1 MKLTAHAKV
10 NLMLH
15 VTGKDEDGYHH
26 LQSVFAFTQFGDDI
40 VMEPA
45 STTTIEFNGEFATAL
60 ESGKD
65 SVSQALIWYFDHFKL
80 ASRSYRVEVTKNIPI
95 AAGLGGGTSDAATV
109 LAYLFWQDY
118 PQATAALCWEFVKA
132 SGKLG
137 ADVPVSLAFH
147 LGLGQVFWV
156 EGSGREGNCQPLK
169 VKGLARHFVLAN
181 PGVPLSTAEV
191 FANLGGRFDPPL
203 SSPEILT
210 SDFLLHTH
218 NVLQAA
224 ALKLVPDLAK
234 LFMMFMLDRSFSY
247 FRLSGSG
254 ASCFAVYKDRRRAE
268 AVFQK
273 LKENNRGWWVKKTEI
288 LWK

>member
-15 VTGKDEDGYHH
+15 VTGKGEDGYHH

-40 VMEPA
+40 IIAPDLR
-45 STTTIEFNGEFATAL
+45 TTVAFRGEFANFI
-60 ESGKD
+60 EPGKD
-65 SVSQALIWYFDHFKL
+65 SISQALKWYFDHFKL
-80 ASRSYRVEVTKNIPI
+80 APRSYKIEVTKNIPV
-95 AAGLGGGTSDAATV
+95 AAGLGGGTSDAAAV
-109 LAYLFWQDY
+109 LAYLFQEDY
-118 PQATAALCWEFVKA
+118 PQAAAALYWDFIKA
-132 SGKLG
+132 AGTLG

-147 LGLGQVFWV
+147 LGLGQIFWV

-169 VKGLARHFVLAN
+169 VKDLARQLVLVN

-191 FANLGGRFDPPL
+191 FARLEGRFDDPIQP
-203 SSPEILT
+203 PEILT
-210 SDFLLHTH
+210 QDFLKHTR
-218 NVLQAA
+218 NILQAA

-268 AVFQK
+268 ALSKK
-273 LKENNRGWWVKKTEI
+273 LKDNNRGWWVKKTEI

>member
-15 VTGKDEDGYHH
+15 ITDKGEDGYHH

-40 VMEPA
+40 IIETA
-45 STTTIEFNGEFATAL
+45 LTTTVEFNGEFTAAI

-65 SVSQALIWYFDHFKL
+65 SISQALRWYFDHFKL
-80 ASRSYRVEVTKNIPI
+80 SPRSYRIKVTKNIPV
-95 AAGLGGGTSDAATV
+95 AAGLGGGTSDAAVV
-109 LAYLFWQDY
+109 LSYLFRQDY
-118 PQATAALCWEFVKA
+118 PQASAAFCWDFIKA
-132 SGKLG
+132 SGRLG

-147 LGLGQVFWV
+147 LGIGQTFWV
-156 EGSGREGNCQPLK
+156 EGSGREGNCRPLK

-181 PGVPLSTAEV
+181 PRVPLSTAEV
-191 FANLGGRFDPPL
+191 FANLDGRFDPPL
-203 SSPEILT
+203 SPPEILT
-210 SDFLLHTH
+210 QDFLIHTR
-218 NVLQAA
+218 NILQAA
-224 ALKLVPDLAK
+224 ALKLVPELAK
-234 LFMMFMLDRSFSY
+234 LFMMFLLDRSFSY

-268 AVFQK
+268 AIFQK